1 MSSVPPQRP
10 NVNDKWCEVSV
21 EFLRRCMHGEDPDAV
36 IKDLQTR
43 YSGLGPVNQA
53 NLKKLLEP
61 VNPPTPPTPTTNK
74 YFAPYAEC
82 WNYWGGWN
90 GAKTLD
96 KIPTKNVT
104 IAFVLSSNGTPKFDG
119 TMDINTFVS
128 QAKAV
133 QTKGGIVR
141 ISFGGATGTELAL
154 AIKDVDKLVEAYDSV
169 ITMYNTRNI
178 DMDIEGA
185 AASDT
190 ASITRRNKALAIL
203 QKKYSDLKID
213 YTLSCM
219 RSGLDSHGMNIL
231 KDAKAQG
238 VKLNAVNIMTMC
250 WGVNEKQMGQAAIAA
265 ANATKKQCDDLGL
278 IYDGIG
284 ITPQIGKNDTPNEN
298 FTIDNAKE
306 VVEFVKK
313 TSWINFTAF
322 WAVSLDNAQKSKT
335 PQTTWEFTTIFNA
348 TNV

>member
-1 MSSVPPQRP
+1 MTSVPPQRP

-53 NLKKLLEP
+53 SLKKLLEP
-61 VNPPTPPTPTTNK
+61 INPPAPIAR

-90 GAKTLD
+90 GANTLD

-119 TMDINTFVS
+119 TMDINIFVS

-133 QTKGGIVR
+133 QIQSGIVR

-169 ITMYNTRNI
+169 ITMYNTRHI

-190 ASITRRNKALAIL
+190 VSINRRNKALVIL
-203 QKKYSDLKID
+203 QKKYPDLKVD

-219 RSGLDSHGMNIL
+219 QRGLESQGINIL

-238 VKLNAVNIMTMC
+238 VKVNAVNIMAMC
-250 WGVNEKQMGQAAIAA
+250 YGTGETQMGKAAISAA
-265 ANATKKQCDDLGL
+265 TATKKQCDDLGL
-278 IYDGIG
+278 IYNGVG
-284 ITPQIGKNDTPNEN
+284 ITPQIGKNDTPNET
-298 FTIDNAKE
+298 FTIYNAKE
-306 VVEFVKK
+306 VMAFVQK
-313 TSWINFTAF
+313 SPWVNFTAF
-322 WAVSLDNAQKSKT
+322 WSVGADNAKSSKT
-335 PQTTWEFTTIFNA
+335 PQEQWEFTTIFNS
-348 TNV
+348 TNA

>member
-1 MSSVPPQRP
+1 MSSLAPLPQRP
-10 NVNDKWCEVSV
+10 NVNDKWCEVST

-53 NLKKLLEP
+53 SLKKLLEP
-61 VNPPTPPTPTTNK
+61 INPPVINK
-74 YFAPYAEC
+74 YFASYAEC
-82 WNYWGGWN
+82 WNYWSGWN

-104 IAFVLSSNGTPKFDG
+104 IAFVLYSNETPKFDG
-119 TMDINTFVS
+119 TMDINTFVN

-133 QTKGGIVR
+133 QAKGGIVR
-141 ISFGGATGTELAL
+141 ISFGGATGTELAID
-154 AIKDVDKLVEAYDSV
+154 IKDVNKLVEAYDSV

-178 DMDIEGA
+178 DLDIEGA

-190 ASITRRNKALAIL
+190 ASIIRRNKALAIL
-203 QKKYSDLKID
+203 QIKYPDLKID

-219 RSGLDSHGMNIL
+219 RSGLDSRGMFIL

-238 VKLNAVNIMTMC
+238 VKLNAVNIMAMC
-250 WGVNEKQMGQAAIAA
+250 WGVNEKNMGRAAIAA
-265 ANATKKQCDDLGL
+265 ATATKKQCDDMGL
-278 IYDGIG
+278 IYNGIG
-284 ITPQIGKNDTPNEN
+284 ITPQIGLNDTANEI

-306 VVEFVKK
+306 VMAFVQK
-313 TSWINFTAF
+313 TSWVIFTAF
-322 WAVSLDNAQKSKT
+322 WAVSLDNSKNSKT
-335 PQTTWEFTTIFNA
+335 PQEQWEFTTIFNS
-348 TNV
+348 TNA

>member
-1 MSSVPPQRP
+1 
-10 NVNDKWCEVSV
+10 
-21 EFLRRCMHGEDPDAV
+21 LRRCMHGEDPDAV

-53 NLKKLLEP
+53 SLKKLLEP
-61 VNPPTPPTPTTNK
+61 VNPPTPDAK
-74 YFAPYAEC
+74 RYFASYAEC
-82 WNYWGGWN
+82 WDYWGGWN

-119 TMDINTFVS
+119 TMDVNTFVS

-133 QTKGGIVR
+133 QARGGIIR

-154 AIKDVDKLVEAYDSV
+154 AIKDVNKLVEAYDSV
-169 ITMYNTRNI
+169 ITMYKTRNI

-185 AASDT
+185 AASD
-190 ASITRRNKALAIL
+190 ADSITRRNKALAIL
-203 QKKYSDLKID
+203 QTKYPDLKID

-219 RSGLDSHGMNIL
+219 QRGLESQGINIL

-238 VKLNAVNIMTMC
+238 VKMNAVNIMAMC
-250 WGVNEKQMGQAAIAA
+250 YGNNEKQMGQAAISAA
-265 ANATKKQCDDLGL
+265 TATKKQCDDMGL
-278 IYDGIG
+278 VYGGIG
-284 ITPQIGKNDTPNEN
+284 ITPQIGKNDTPNET

-306 VVEFVKK
+306 VIAFVQK
-313 TSWINFTAF
+313 TSWVNFTAF
-322 WAVSLDNAQKSKT
+322 WSVGADNAKSSKT
-335 PQTTWEFTTIFNA
+335 PQEQWEFTNLFNS
-348 TNV
+348 TNA